1 LVEELSRENS
11 ALKNKLETS
20 YFSFKSPDRDMDHT
34 SKRQKFTED
43 SLNKYSKTCNQVRQG
58 KGRN

>member
-1 LVEELSRENS
+1 
-11 ALKNKLETS
+11 
-20 YFSFKSPDRDMDHT
+20 MDHT